1 MNEIKKIAYN
11 CLKATFLIEKK
22 QTGKIS
28 LREQLELKIHLA
40 GCSVCKTFER
50 QSILINR
57 MVQQLIHAT
66 YQPEIKLDDQIKREM
81 QQQIENEL
89 NKN

>member
-1 MNEIKKIAYN
+1 MNEIKKITYN
-11 CLKATFLIEKK
+11 CRKATFLIEKK
-22 QTGKIS
+22 QIGAIS
-28 LREQLELKIHLA
+28 LREQLELRLHLA

-57 MVQQLIHAT
+57 MVKQLINDNQH
-66 YQPEIKLDDQIKREM
+66 PEIKLSDTVKKEM
-81 QQQIENEL
+81 QNRIENEL